1 MRFGAEVGWATITDP
16 CLGPLSME
24 ALMAQRTDH
33 PLKVHESF
41 ETTRLGQQCLIE
53 AYARLV
59 PIRRKAR
66 RRAGQDEPRSEI
78 IAASRRGGEHG

>member
-1 MRFGAEVGWATITDP
+1 MARHTDRP
-16 CLGPLSME
+16 PS
-24 ALMAQRTDH
+24 
-33 PLKVHESF
+33 LKVQESF

-59 PIRRKAR
+59 PIRRKSL
-66 RRAGQDEPRSEI
+66 RRAEPGKPRPKP